1 MRIHVIQHVPF
12 EGPGLIATWATDR
25 GHALTCG
32 LALTEEFPPVEQ
44 LDFVVVMGGPMAA
57 DDEVTSPWLHAEKR
71 FIAEA
76 VSTGRIVLGVCLGA
90 QILAEVLGATVRR
103 NPQREIGWYTVERT
117 EAGAGEPLLEAWP
130 DTVVVG
136 QWHGDAFDVPAD
148 MRPVLA
154 SEACANQAFVFDRR
168 VVGLQFH
175 LEWPAESIET
185 LIATSGADLDDD
197 GMWVMSATEIRD
209 EAPERIETCRD
220 LLFSLLDAM
229 AAEGPGVAGQLK

>member
-12 EGPGLIATWATDR
+12 EGPALVATWATDR

-32 LALTEEFPPVEQ
+32 LALTEEYPPIGQ

-57 DDEVTSPWLHAEKR
+57 DDEVASPWLHAEKR
-71 FIAEA
+71 FLAEA
-76 VSTGRIVLGVCLGA
+76 VSTGRLVLGVCLGA

-103 NPQREIGWYTVERT
+103 NPQSEIGWYTVERT
-117 EAGAGEPLLEAWP
+117 QRGADEPFLESWP
-130 DTVVVG
+130 DSVVVG
-136 QWHGDAFDVPAD
+136 QWHGDTFDVPAD
-148 MRPVLA
+148 MEPILT

-175 LEWPAESIET
+175 LEWTAESVES
-185 LIATSGADLDDD
+185 LIAQSGADLQDN
-197 GMWVMSATEIRD
+197 GMWVMSPTEIVD
-209 EAPERIETCRD
+209 EAPERTETCRG

-229 AAEGPGVAGQLK
+229 AAEGPAVAGQPR